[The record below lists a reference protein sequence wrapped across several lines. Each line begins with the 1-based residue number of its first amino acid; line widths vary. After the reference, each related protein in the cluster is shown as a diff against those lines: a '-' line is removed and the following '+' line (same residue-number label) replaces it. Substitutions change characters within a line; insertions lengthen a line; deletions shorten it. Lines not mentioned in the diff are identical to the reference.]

1 MRTNTY
7 IRLEM
12 LYKKY
17 KGYVETREILEEGFS
32 NRQIAVLVK
41 EGYLEN
47 YMAKNLYMLDAHLES
62 RFETEP
68 ADGSG
73 SRQIYL
79 VPEGFWPLSEYD
91 TYDDRY
97 FWQAP

>member
-1 MRTNTY
+1 
-7 IRLEM
+7 
-12 LYKKY
+12 
-17 KGYVETREILEEGFS
+17 
-32 NRQIAVLVK
+32 
-41 EGYLEN
+41 
-47 YMAKNLYMLDAHLES
+47 MAKNLYMLDAHLES

-79 VPEGFWPLSEYD
+79 VPEGVWPLSEYA

>member
-1 MRTNTY
+1 
-7 IRLEM
+7 
-12 LYKKY
+12 
-17 KGYVETREILEEGFS
+17 
-32 NRQIAVLVK
+32 
-41 EGYLEN
+41 
-47 YMAKNLYMLDAHLES
+47 MLDAHLES

-79 VPEGFWPLSEYD
+79 VPEGFWPLSEYA